1 MYLICWLPHLCPHCH
16 HRSSFPLLSK
26 ALMAT
31 PATHFRLGPK
41 AREEAVVVAWV
52 LGRQRVAGGVGVA
65 LAVVD
70 WSNGVW
76 VE

>member
-1 MYLICWLPHLCPHCH
+1 
-16 HRSSFPLLSK
+16 
-26 ALMAT
+26 MAT
-31 PATHFRLGPK
+31 PATHFRLGPR